1 MEIKPEIE
9 TFAKI
14 KVVGVGGS
22 GNSAIQRMIQ
32 NQIKGV
38 EFIAINTDAQALH
51 HNDAQV
57 KLHIGKTLTRG
68 LGAGMDPSVG
78 KAAAEESMDEIAEVV
93 KGADMVFVTCGL
105 GGGTGTGAGPIIS
118 QVARDAGALTVG
130 VVTKPFDF
138 EGAQRKAL
146 AQAGLEELQ
155 GKVDTMIVIP
165 NDRLFQIIDKKT
177 TLLEAFTIVDE
188 VLHQGVQ
195 SISDLITVPGLVNV
209 DFADVKAVMR
219 DAGSA
224 LMGMGSA
231 SGEDRAVQAAKQA
244 VESPLLELSINGAS
258 GVLFNVTG
266 GADLGMIEIDEAAK
280 VVTESVDPNA
290 KVIFGAVI
298 DPDMGDEIRVT
309 VIATGFEGGNRPVA
323 AASGFGIASG
333 AMEPAAK
340 KKEAD
345 RAPIFGMP
353 FEKQKEE
360 AATVRAASPTPAA
373 SEPASQSSSA
383 NNSDAA
389 DENELDIPAFI
400 RKKMKK

>member
-22 GNSAIQRMIQ
+22 GGSAIQRMIQ
-32 NQIKGV
+32 NKIKGV

-51 HNDAQV
+51 HNDAQS
-57 KLHIGKTLTRG
+57 KIHIGKTLTRG

-78 KAAAEESMDEIAEVV
+78 KSAAEESIDEVATAV
-93 KGADMVFVTCGL
+93 KGSDMVFVTCGL
-105 GGGTGTGAGPIIS
+105 GGGTGTGAAPVIA
-118 QVARDAGALTVG
+118 QAAKDAGALTVA

-138 EGAQRKAL
+138 EGAQRKAI
-146 AQAGLEELQ
+146 AQAGLEELAE
-155 GKVDTMIVIP
+155 KVDTMIVIP

-177 TLLEAFTIVDE
+177 TLLEAFSIVDE
-188 VLHQGVQ
+188 VLFQGVS
-195 SISDLITVPGLVNV
+195 SISELITVPGLVNV
-209 DFADVKAVMR
+209 DFADVKAIMR

-224 LMGMGSA
+224 LMGMGRA
-231 SGEDRAVQAAKQA
+231 SGEDRAVSAAKQA
-244 VESPLLELSINGAS
+244 VDSPLLELSINGAK

-298 DPDMGDEIRVT
+298 DPEMGDELKVT
-309 VIATGFEGGNRPVA
+309 VIATGFEGQNRPISIA
-323 AASGFGIASG
+323 RGFGTASQFRS
-333 AMEPAAK
+333 EPRR
-340 KKEAD
+340 EAVPAGG

-353 FEKQKEE
+353 FK
-360 AATVRAASPTPAA
+360 PA
-373 SEPASQSSSA
+373 EPAIVAAKPASKP
-383 NNSDAA
+383 A
-389 DENELDIPAFI
+389 DEPKPGADNELDIPAFI
-400 RKKMKK
+400 RKKMKQ

>member
-14 KVVGVGGS
+14 KVVGIGGA
-22 GNSAIQRMIQ
+22 GGAATQRMIQ

-38 EFIAINTDAQALH
+38 EFVAINTDAQALH
-51 HNDAQV
+51 HNDATT

-78 KAAAEESMDEIAEVV
+78 KAAAEESIEEVNEAV

-105 GGGTGTGAGPIIS
+105 GGGTGTGAGPV
-118 QVARDAGALTVG
+118 VAQAAKDAGALTVA

-155 GKVDTMIVIP
+155 EKVDTMIVIP
-165 NDRLFQIIDKKT
+165 NDRLFQVIDKKT
-177 TLLEAFTIVDE
+177 TLLETFSIVDE
-188 VLHQGVQ
+188 VLFHGVQ
-195 SISDLITVPGLVNV
+195 SISDLITTPGLVNV
-209 DFADVKAVMR
+209 DFADVRAVMR

-224 LMGMGSA
+224 LMGMGRA
-231 SGEDRAVQAAKQA
+231 TGEERAVQAAKQA
-244 VESPLLELSINGAS
+244 VDSPLLELSINGAK

-266 GADLGMIEIDEAAK
+266 GDDLGMVEIDEAAK
-280 VVTESVDPNA
+280 VITESVDPNA

-298 DPDMGDEIRVT
+298 DPDMGDELKVT
-309 VIATGFEGGNRPVA
+309 VIATGFEGSNKPVSAGRGFMVPASAKKQESVA
-323 AASGFGIASG
+323 AAPAPDTVFDMPFQSQEVAKVGAAKSTPQASAG
-333 AMEPAAK
+333 TSNSVEPA
-340 KKEAD
+340 ED
-345 RAPIFGMP
+345 TSTGG
-353 FEKQKEE
+353 E
-360 AATVRAASPTPAA
+360 
-373 SEPASQSSSA
+373 
-383 NNSDAA
+383 D
-389 DENELDIPAFI
+389 ELDIPAFI